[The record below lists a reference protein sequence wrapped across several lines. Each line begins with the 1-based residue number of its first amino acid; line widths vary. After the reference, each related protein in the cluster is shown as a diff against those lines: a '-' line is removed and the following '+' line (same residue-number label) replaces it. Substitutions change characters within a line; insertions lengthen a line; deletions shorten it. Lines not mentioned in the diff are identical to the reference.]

1 MTILQALRSVN
12 AYPLTDEQLE
22 IAAISAGLDPQ
33 GDAMGA
39 MVTKEYTH
47 AKANVYSLLA
57 EAPNISQGGI
67 TFSFSAEEKKQF
79 RLVACKLYD
88 AIGIEMPQASKWGYQ
103 GEDF

>member
-22 IAAISAGLDPQ
+22 IAAITAGLDPQ
-33 GDAMGA
+33 SDAGA
-39 MVTKEYTH
+39 MTTKEYTH

-79 RLVACKLYD
+79 RLVACKLYN

>member
-22 IAAISAGLDPQ
+22 IAAISAGLDPNS
-33 GDAMGA
+33 DALGA
-39 MVTKEYTH
+39 MAKKEYTH

-67 TFSFSAEEKKQF
+67 TFSFTSDEKKQF
-79 RLVACKLYD
+79 RQVACRLYN
-88 AIGIEMPQASKWGYQ
+88 AIGVDVPQASKWGYQ